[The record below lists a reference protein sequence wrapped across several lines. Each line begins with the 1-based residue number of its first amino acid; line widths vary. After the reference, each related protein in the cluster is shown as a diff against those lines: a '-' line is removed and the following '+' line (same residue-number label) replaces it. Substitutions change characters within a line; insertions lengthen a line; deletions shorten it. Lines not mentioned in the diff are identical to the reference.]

1 MRSEPQVNI
10 VADSTVD
17 HDGARSA
24 GKFGIGNTPSTAA
37 HIATSI
43 ATALNA
49 SPFSAAVEA
58 TSKVRV
64 THATTT
70 VTSNHDNFLID
81 DPQAASEFTVP
92 AFTGGLDEGQ
102 AISSGKLLSEL

>member
-1 MRSEPQVNI
+1 MIHLLESLELENT
-10 VADSTVD
+10 STCTYC
-17 HDGARSA
+17 S
-24 GKFGIGNTPSTAA
+24 KS
-37 HIATSI
+37 

-81 DPQAASEFTVP
+81 DPQAASGITVP

-102 AISSGKLLSEL
+102 AISSGRPHQIA